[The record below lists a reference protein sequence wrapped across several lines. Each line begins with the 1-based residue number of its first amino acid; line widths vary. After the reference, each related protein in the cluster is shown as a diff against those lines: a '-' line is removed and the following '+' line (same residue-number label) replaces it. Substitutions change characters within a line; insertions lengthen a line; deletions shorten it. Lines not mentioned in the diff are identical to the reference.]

1 MGHCESMRYLPPL
14 TAFLAIAAFCPAE
27 AQIYPGQ
34 DVTVNTSAAGTQ
46 VLLYPGGKYG
56 RIVPALRQPGQDDS
70 PIHLHMPYRHHV
82 AQSVPHHQSAVAE
95 LTPPAET
102 PAPPEAPVP
111 THTRR
116 THAPVPA
123 APPPVQN
130 EAATNLSDF
139 SDLASVEP
147 SKPATAPARP
157 APTPALPKVERKPA
171 PQRVANLEPP
181 RQPAPAPAPV
191 KVERKPAPQRVA
203 NLEPPRQPAPRNP
216 DDFGAM
222 RGAILFAA
230 GASDPSVSAVG
241 SVKTVA
247 SELNSAMVDA
257 SSRVQLVAYG
267 GQRGDKSSDTRR
279 ISLKRA
285 LVIRQLLIDDGVPS
299 ERIDVRAMGGADDNG
314 PMDRVDVFLKS

>member
-1 MGHCESMRYLPPL
+1 MRYLPPL

-46 VLLYPGGKYG
+46 VLLYPGGKYV
-56 RIVPALRQPGQDDS
+56 RVVPALRQPGQDDS

-123 APPPVQN
+123 APPPAQN

-157 APTPALPKVERKPA
+157 APTPALP
-171 PQRVANLEPP
+171 
-181 RQPAPAPAPV
+181 